1 MKQTILS
8 RNRNYSARVQLLL
21 DSLSSYSEEQLNKKP
36 ADGGWS
42 PIQILHHLAMS
53 EELSLAYTRKK
64 MGFSSDFEENNLAAR
79 VRSLLLRISLHLPV
93 RYAAPPAIDTDKLP
107 AFATFAETRAKW
119 EQARAAWTQFFE
131 QMPDALANKLV
142 YKHPRA
148 GRVTW
153 LQMLSFFNTH
163 MERHRK
169 QIYRQGL

>member
-1 MKQTILS
+1 MKKTILS
-8 RNRNYSARVQLLL
+8 RNLNYSAKVQSLL
-21 DSLSSYSEEQLNKKP
+21 DSLSAYSDEQLNKKP

-64 MGFSSDFEENNLAAR
+64 MGFSSDFEDNNLAAWA
-79 VRSLLLRISLHLPV
+79 RSLLLRISLHLPV
-93 RYAAPPAIDTDKLP
+93 RYAAPPAIDTDNLP
-107 AFATFAETRAKW
+107 VFASFADTRAKW
-119 EQARAAWTQFFE
+119 EQARADWTQFFE

-163 MERHRK
+163 MERHKR
-169 QIYRQGL
+169 QIFRQGL